1 MAYTDV
7 ELILDQLEDIKD
19 ISSAE
24 LSLIEQLSVKMLP
37 DKVVNQSSRLKGAM
51 ANPVTA
57 SNGISKYI
65 NLRITAI
72 NQAIS
77 EIKSKWN
84 EVIPLSTS
92 DITTLKT
99 RLDTLT
105 MGVNDEYNTLLKI
118 ENAIKK
124 EVSDREQAITNL
136 INEASEDFNTL
147 KKIETKVKQEISD
160 REQAIT
166 DLINGASSGYDTLK
180 ELETAIKKEVSDRS
194 NAITNLINNATTNY
208 NTLGKLETRI
218 KEETANRNSAVSAIK
233 GTATSSNDT
242 LGKIET
248 NLNNEISNRENAIE
262 ALINNASDGYQTLK
276 ELEDKIKAEVAAR
289 TQAITKE
296 ISDRNSAIQT
306 AISKLVDTAPDL
318 LNTLNELAEALG
330 NDPNFATTVANNI
343 AQSLTTAKA
352 YTDTKIS
359 SEASA
364 RDIAISSAISNLKG
378 AATTNY
384 DTLAKLETRIKEEMT
399 NRTNAI
405 SDLIGGANE
414 SYNTLKELEDAIK
427 AEVTNRTEA
436 ISDLIG
442 TATTS
447 YDTLGKIQARIEAIS
462 GTEEGGLTIE
472 GAITASMDYTDE
484 KVAEETSARNS
495 AINALKNGASSG
507 YDTLKEL
514 ETAIKN
520 EATTRAS
527 AITQEVSD
535 RNSAITTAINNLK
548 GTAESGYDTLGELQN
563 AITKQ
568 KTALENSISQ
578 AKTDVKNELLGGA
591 GAAFDTLNELA
602 EALGNDPNFA
612 TTVLNKISAIKGTP
626 TSDYDSL
633 EKIENKLKEEVSDRE
648 QAITDLI
655 NGASSGYDTLKE
667 LETAIK
673 KEVSDRSNAITNL
686 INNAT
691 TNYNT
696 LGKLETRIKEETAN
710 RNSAVSAI
718 KGTATS
724 SNDTLG
730 KIETNLNNEIS
741 NRENAIETIYDE
753 VKNNY
758 VDKDTFKNYN
768 LKFSAGYGLVT
779 NEEYYGGKIGFNDEG
794 YPCFVG
800 SFGERTIAVSPSTLV
815 DDYNFYTFPEKNGTL
830 ALQEDVDLIKNS
842 LINFKQKTIQVQK
855 SIPARS
861 FYTVTDEFE
870 KKVLIIGVHISA
882 LVMDRIF
889 CGMPRCI
896 YESPKIFRF
905 DLYNSSEYE
914 TKVSYLSITYIE
926 LE

>member
-262 ALINNASDGYQTLK
+262 
-276 ELEDKIKAEVAAR
+276 
-289 TQAITKE
+289 
-296 ISDRNSAIQT
+296 
-306 AISKLVDTAPDL
+306 
-318 LNTLNELAEALG
+318 
-330 NDPNFATTVANNI
+330 
-343 AQSLTTAKA
+343 
-352 YTDTKIS
+352 
-359 SEASA
+359 
-364 RDIAISSAISNLKG
+364 
-378 AATTNY
+378 
-384 DTLAKLETRIKEEMT
+384 
-399 NRTNAI
+399 
-405 SDLIGGANE
+405 
-414 SYNTLKELEDAIK
+414 
-427 AEVTNRTEA
+427 
-436 ISDLIG
+436 
-442 TATTS
+442 
-447 YDTLGKIQARIEAIS
+447 
-462 GTEEGGLTIE
+462 
-472 GAITASMDYTDE
+472 
-484 KVAEETSARNS
+484 
-495 AINALKNGASSG
+495 
-507 YDTLKEL
+507 
-514 ETAIKN
+514 
-520 EATTRAS
+520 
-527 AITQEVSD
+527 
-535 RNSAITTAINNLK
+535 
-548 GTAESGYDTLGELQN
+548 
-563 AITKQ
+563 
-568 KTALENSISQ
+568 
-578 AKTDVKNELLGGA
+578 
-591 GAAFDTLNELA
+591 
-602 EALGNDPNFA
+602 
-612 TTVLNKISAIKGTP
+612 
-626 TSDYDSL
+626 
-633 EKIENKLKEEVSDRE
+633 
-648 QAITDLI
+648 
-655 NGASSGYDTLKE
+655 
-667 LETAIK
+667 
-673 KEVSDRSNAITNL
+673 
-686 INNAT
+686 
-691 TNYNT
+691 
-696 LGKLETRIKEETAN
+696 
-710 RNSAVSAI
+710 
-718 KGTATS
+718 
-724 SNDTLG
+724 
-730 KIETNLNNEIS
+730 
-741 NRENAIETIYDE
+741 TIYDE

-768 LKFSAGYGLVT
+768 LKFGTGYGLVT